1 MIAYNAL
8 DPFFYFLCSY
18 KPKDD
23 GFMIDGIYYRW
34 IKDYVGV
41 ARKIN
46 RYDYTDIFKNKD
58 CIDDIFTPQDGI
70 LRHLYAAYL
79 INHGY
84 EYDELREALE
94 TFEENQDILE
104 YMFNWLRQNYKP
116 SEAFFSFGK
125 YLGALRDWG
134 YKSAPI
140 SSSGKETPRI
150 LDEFYPLTMTINT
163 DGIGKDE
170 LAKILGEHPL
180 SFVDDFDEKLLKAF
194 EPIRSFKGAKEVES
208 ECTICLKVH
217 KAIKEKPTS
226 NGAYWC
232 ACADVMDGNVLDKC
246 FWCEVTFF
254 NGMWCVDDGILV
266 LAWMAQPPRQNPKD
280 FF

>member
-1 MIAYNAL
+1 MVDNAL
-8 DPFFYFLCSY
+8 DPFFNFLCSY
-18 KPKDD
+18 RPEND
-23 GFMIDGIYYRW
+23 GFIIDGIYYRW

-58 CIDDIFTPQDGI
+58 CTDDIFTPQDGI

-116 SEAFFSFGK
+116 AEAFFNFSK

-134 YKSAPI
+134 YKLAPM
-140 SSSGKETPRI
+140 SSSEQETSRI

-163 DGIGKDE
+163 DGVNKDE
-170 LAKILGEHPL
+170 LAKILGEQHL
-180 SFVDDFDEKLLKAF
+180 SFVDDFEEKPLKAF
-194 EPIRSFKGAKEVES
+194 EPIRSFKGVKEVES

-232 ACADVMDGNVLDKC
+232 ACSDVMDGNVLDKC

-254 NGMWCVDDGILV
+254 NGMWCVDDGTLV
-266 LAWMAQPPRQNPKD
+266 LAWMTLPPSQNPKD